1 MDSLCERLKTLTSHL
16 SRSLEAMHR
25 SPRAGPVASQSEEVT
40 TAAQV
45 LNSLPNLQE
54 SVAGLR
60 ASPHVHDT
68 GTALDG
74 NMHPNRVVA
83 APLRARQS
91 RVNDELQDSSGS
103 EDSDTDDDEYRDG
116 NADERQDEHVGQA
129 GALIH
134 DSYGRP
140 R

>member
-1 MDSLCERLKTLTSHL
+1 MDSLSERLETLTSHL

-25 SPRAGPVASQSEEVT
+25 SPRAGPIESQSEDPA

-45 LNSLPNLQE
+45 LHSLPDLQE
-54 SVAGLR
+54 SVAGLQAFPR
-60 ASPHVHDT
+60 VHET
-68 GTALDG
+68 GTALNG
-74 NMHPNRVVA
+74 NMHLNQAVVPPRV
-83 APLRARQS
+83 RQS
-91 RVNDELQDSSGS
+91 RVNDELPDSSGS
-103 EDSDTDDDEYRDG
+103 EDSDTDNDERRVG

-129 GALIH
+129 GASVR